1 MNDQQPVE
9 NNEIPNTFGES
20 SNQQPATSY
29 LRKIIDLFLYS
40 NIYIAAAAVT
50 LTWQTQLILFGEFEF
65 DALSVLVFFA
75 TMFIY
80 ASHRLIGLFSVKKFL
95 KEGRFLIINRY
106 KTHIWIYTGIA
117 LIGLTYAFFQVS
129 FRIQLALVIPGL
141 VSLGY
146 VIPFLGF
153 RQNRKLRLR
162 DLNWIK
168 IFLIAVVWGYVTVI
182 LPIIETRAVSW
193 SDLLIFIERTVFI
206 FMITLPFDIRDLRVD
221 QYNNV
226 KTIPAV
232 YGIPTTMKLVV
243 GSFIFLLLLTSV
255 NYLLVPE
262 SPIYFAAFGLWL
274 SLISTYIF
282 IRISINKSDDYYFT
296 GLLDGT
302 MWIQFVC
309 VWFFHVLPS

>member
-1 MNDQQPVE
+1 MNSQQP
-9 NNEIPNTFGES
+9 ES
-20 SNQQPATSY
+20 SNQHQITKII
-29 LRKIIDLFLYS
+29 RKVIDLFLYS
-40 NIYIAAAAVT
+40 NVYIAAAAVA
-50 LTWQTQLILFGEFEF
+50 LTWQTQLILFGEFEL
-65 DALSVLVFFA
+65 DTLSVLVFFA

-80 ASHRLIGLFSVKKFL
+80 ASHRLVGLFSVKKFL
-95 KEGRFLIINRY
+95 KEGRFQIINTY

-117 LIGLTYAFFQVS
+117 LIGLIYAFFQVH
-129 FRIQLALVIPGL
+129 FRIQLALIIPGL

-168 IFLIAVVWGYVTVI
+168 IFLIAIVWAYVTVI
-182 LPIIETRAVSW
+182 LPIIEVRLVRLP
-193 SDLLIFIERTVFI
+193 DIFIFIERAVFI
-206 FMITLPFDIRDLRVD
+206 FMITLPFDIRDLKVD

-232 YGIPTTMKLVV
+232 YGISFTIKLVL
-243 GSFIFLLLLTSV
+243 GCLIFLLLLASA

-262 SPIYFAAFGLWL
+262 SPIYFAAYGLWL

-282 IRISINKSDDYYFT
+282 IRISIDKTDDYYFT

-302 MWIQFVC
+302 MWMQFVC
-309 VWFFHVLPS
+309 VWLFNVLPS